1 MGRKCQTCE
10 HPKRAQIELAL
21 ARRVPYRVLERQ
33 YGLSK
38 DSLSRHKAEHLPPQV
53 EASLMATA
61 RPTGVDLE
69 ALRESESEGLL
80 QTIVYQRAKLFT
92 LLDQAEELGDLR
104 AAAQVHGRIT
114 SNAEFTARLLGE
126 INTAAQYTTNNI
138 LISDEYLQLRAALIT
153 ALRPF
158 PKARQAVAKV
168 LQQRESES
176 APGRVIEHDHAGE

>member
-21 ARRVPYRVLERQ
+21 ARRVPYRTLERQ
-33 YGLSK
+33 YGITK
-38 DSLSRHKAEHLPPQV
+38 DSLSRHKREHLPPQV

-69 ALRESESEGLL
+69 ALRESESESLL
-80 QTIVYQRAKLFT
+80 QNVVYQRARLFT
-92 LLDQAEELGDLR
+92 LLDEAEELGDVR

-126 INTAAQYTTNNI
+126 INQVTQNVTNNI
-138 LISDEYLQLRAALIT
+138 LISDEYLRLRSALIQ
-153 ALRPF
+153 ALRPY
-158 PKARQAVAKV
+158 PEARQAVARV
-168 LQQRESES
+168 LQEREAVE
-176 APGRVIEHDHAGE
+176 APERVLEHAG